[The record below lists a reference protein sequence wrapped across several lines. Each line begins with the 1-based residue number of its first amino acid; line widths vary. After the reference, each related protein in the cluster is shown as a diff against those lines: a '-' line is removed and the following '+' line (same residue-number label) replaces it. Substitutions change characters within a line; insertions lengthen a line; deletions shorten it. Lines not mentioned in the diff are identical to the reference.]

1 MKKLLCLTAVL
12 LLLAACAF
20 PVLADSA
27 EPISVEI
34 ISPESI
40 SANPVHHDNIVI
52 RVTNNSDK
60 AYSNLH
66 CFLTVLDV
74 GRTQT
79 LPVDEFG
86 ADAFQSRIIESL
98 EPGQST
104 GITIPVR
111 IMYVGDFRFTATVAD
126 CESNQLY
133 TCPAISVDMLAVS
146 TMNKPLV
153 IGAAAGVPVL
163 LAAAAFFLTRSRRA

>member
-52 RVTNNSDK
+52 RVTNNNDK

-104 GITIPVR
+104 DITIPVR

-163 LAAAAFFLTRSRRA
+163 LAAASFFLTRSRRA

>member
-12 LLLAACAF
+12 ILLLACAF
-20 PVLADSA
+20 PAFADNA
-27 EPISVEI
+27 DPVSVEI

-52 RVTNNSDK
+52 RVTNNNDKTYSD
-60 AYSNLH
+60 LH

-104 GITIPVR
+104 DITIPVR